1 MASVG
6 KAVGKVAGRH
16 IGVKLVLEGM
26 EELQKALKEGKEQS
40 PKAIAQ
46 AIWEEANLIFAKS
59 QVLVPV
65 DTGVLRGSGGVSA
78 PQQGPQGFYVDIFYG
93 GPAAPYALYVHEI
106 IENYHKPPTQ
116 AKYLEQPLME
126 AQAELQNRIKDRI
139 IDIIEK
145 GHRQ

>member
-1 MASVG
+1 MASRG
-6 KAVGKVAGRH
+6 KAIK
-16 IGVKLVLEGM
+16 M
-26 EELQKALKEGKEQS
+26 ELFGDKELINALKKGGEKS
-40 PKAIAQ
+40 PHAIAQ

-78 PQQGPQGFYVDIFYG
+78 PQQGPQGYFVDVFYG
-93 GPAAPYALYVHEI
+93 GPAAPYALFVHEI

-126 AQAELQNRIKDRI
+126 AQAELQSRIKDRI
-139 IDIIEK
+139 ISIIKE
-145 GHRQ
+145 GHRG